1 MIYYKALR
9 KRKKIIIRNYKLR
22 SEMEEKEE
30 KVWETVEKG
39 EIEKEIALTQE
50 IIESKKINY

>member
-1 MIYYKALR
+1 
-9 KRKKIIIRNYKLR
+9 
-22 SEMEEKEE
+22 MEEKEE

-39 EIEKEIALTQE
+39 KKEKEIAITQE

>member
-1 MIYYKALR
+1 
-9 KRKKIIIRNYKLR
+9 
-22 SEMEEKEE
+22 MEEKEE